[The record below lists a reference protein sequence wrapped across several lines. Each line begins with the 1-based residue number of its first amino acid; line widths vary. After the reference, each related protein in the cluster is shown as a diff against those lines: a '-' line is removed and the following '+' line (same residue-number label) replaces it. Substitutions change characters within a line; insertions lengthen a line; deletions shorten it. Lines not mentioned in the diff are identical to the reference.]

1 MASLTTRTERN
12 VDKEQTSHL
21 PVASREVLER
31 SGRAF
36 QGGWVGTFCQQSQ
49 VGFYHRRVPQHLHPF
64 GGLGQSRDW
73 PDSIPLKDKR
83 HTLSEK
89 EENEI

>member
-1 MASLTTRTERN
+1 MANLTTRTERN

-49 VGFYHRRVPQHLHPF
+49 VGFYH
-64 GGLGQSRDW
+64 
-73 PDSIPLKDKR
+73 
-83 HTLSEK
+83 
-89 EENEI
+89 